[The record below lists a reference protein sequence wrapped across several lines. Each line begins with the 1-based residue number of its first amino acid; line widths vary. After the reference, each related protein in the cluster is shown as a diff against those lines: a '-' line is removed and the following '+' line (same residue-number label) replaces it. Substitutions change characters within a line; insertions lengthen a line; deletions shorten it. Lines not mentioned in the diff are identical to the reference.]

1 MGLISNG
8 TTIFD
13 NGSMASGFGGN
24 LIFLAKQTISVP
36 VASVAFVD
44 GSGGVDFTSYKEYI
58 FYFVNLHPNSNSEPD
73 IKVNFST
80 DGGTNY
86 NAVKTTTAFYARH
99 AENNDF
105 ASLSYEAGSDL
116 AQSTANQFIANN
128 MSNNNDASVSGFMHL
143 FNPSST
149 TYVKHFLMSAQYMHD
164 YPASWIQHYGG
175 YINSTSAVDAVRFN
189 GEYGVGVSDNID
201 SGEIL
206 LFGVN

>member
-24 LIFLAKQTISVP
+24 LIFLSKQTISVP
-36 VASVAFVD
+36 VASVEFVD

-189 GEYGVGVSDNID
+189 GEYGTGTSDNID

>member
-1 MGLISNG
+1 MALISNG

-24 LIFLAKQTISVP
+24 LIFLAKQTISTP
-36 VASVAFVD
+36 VSSVEFVD

-80 DGGTNY
+80 DGGSNY
-86 NAVKTTTAFYARH
+86 NAVKTTSAFYARH
-99 AENNDF
+99 AENDDF
-105 ASLSYEAGSDL
+105 ASILYEAGSDL
-116 AQSTANQFIANN
+116 AQSTANQFIAQN

-189 GEYGVGVSDNID
+189 GEYGVGISDNID